1 MIFEQLLNPQFWN
14 ELLSPLVNAVPEHA
28 HHSRTLTSEFTH
40 SYFVAFVMGLFSSMH
55 CLGMCGSI
63 IGTLTLSLDTHIRQK
78 KARLMPYVF
87 TYNVG
92 RISSY
97 ALAGLLVGLI
107 ESILTTPLG
116 EGHGHRYLQIFSAI
130 IMAGAG
136 LHIAGLFPRFA
147 YLEKIGIAL
156 WRTLQPIAHRFIPVK
171 TLSQSLFF
179 GMIWGWLPCGLVYTA
194 LALAATTGDIARSGL
209 TMLAFGIGTLPAVF
223 SVGIIT
229 SLMTRLSRMKVFR
242 LFAGLLLIVLAAFA
256 VQPELIPLKMH

>member
-229 SLMTRLSRMKVFR
+229 SLMTRLARMKVFR